1 VRWAEGRIAAGLG
14 RTEAAIQVFQDLRQE
29 FAQRRIAYDYAL
41 VTIELTALYSQESY
55 TAEVKKLSL
64 EMAKIFRAQDVP
76 REAIAAMLFFQK
88 AAERERATAKLARE
102 IGSFLEKLRSNPGLS
117 FERVQ

>member
-1 VRWAEGRIAAGLG
+1 M
-14 RTEAAIQVFQDLRQE
+14 FQSLRRE
-29 FAQRRIAYDYAL
+29 FVQRGIAYDTAL
-41 VTIELTALYSQESY
+41 VTIELTALYAREGY

-88 AAERERATAKLARE
+88 AAERDHATAKLAHE
-102 IGSFLEKLRSNPGLS
+102 VAAFLEKLRTNPGLQ
-117 FERVQ
+117 FDLRR